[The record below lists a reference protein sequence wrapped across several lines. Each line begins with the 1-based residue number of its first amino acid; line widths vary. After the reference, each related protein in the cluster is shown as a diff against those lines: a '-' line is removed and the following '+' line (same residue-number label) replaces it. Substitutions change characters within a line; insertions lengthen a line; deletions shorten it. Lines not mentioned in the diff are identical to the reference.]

1 MSEYDIGVVNLT
13 SMWLEK
19 PFWSPVIMVLV
30 KVTDVVLSF
39 LIAVDDHIVILV
51 MGAIRLVLDLWR

>member
-1 MSEYDIGVVNLT
+1 MSEYDIRVVILT
-13 SMWLEK
+13 SMWLEA
-19 PFWSPVIMVLV
+19 PIWSPVIMVLV

-51 MGAIRLVLDLWR
+51 M